1 MVGHIALSQCTA
13 LLLTGLACPQI
24 WRILVLWAPNVCCSF
39 VGLHAAF
46 AHGLPLQDLPKVEV
60 ERVVLLIHLAIEYV
74 LVHRVQPLREPLF
87 LLELSPQ
94 VFQEV
99 YI

>member
-24 WRILVLWAPNVCCSF
+24 WRILVLRAPNVYCSF

-87 LLELSPQ
+87 LLELGTQ
-94 VFQEV
+94 VLQEV

>member
-13 LLLTGLACPQI
+13 LLLTGLACPEI
-24 WRILVLWAPNVCCSF
+24 WRILTLWAPIVYCSF

-74 LVHRVQPLREPLF
+74 LVHRVQALRESLL
-87 LLELSPQ
+87 LLELGSQ

-99 YI
+99 HV